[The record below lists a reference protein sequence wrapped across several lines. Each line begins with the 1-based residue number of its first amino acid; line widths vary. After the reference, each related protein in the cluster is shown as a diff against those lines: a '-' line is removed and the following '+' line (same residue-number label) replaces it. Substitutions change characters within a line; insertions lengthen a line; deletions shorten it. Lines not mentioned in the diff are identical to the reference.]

1 MRFTYLRFWI
11 LLNSNLLN
19 IKINAIKAFL
29 FLYLDKMKIKIL
41 AVLNLLAFAFH
52 LTFSSLVQMGK
63 LSKLDMAQT
72 SAKYDTVFAP
82 AGITFSIWGII
93 YLALIAFSIY
103 HLYAAFFKA
112 NDDYRNVITNSLGL
126 LFIVNNL
133 ATAFWLLAW
142 LNEEL
147 LISVILMLIQ
157 LIALIMIHIRLNRLN
172 IKSTFSFQLFTNI
185 PLSIYLGWISI
196 ATIANIS
203 AYLKFINWTG
213 GISDSLWVIILIA
226 IAALLSLFMVLVRKN
241 IPFGLVVLWALYGIV
256 LKRQQVNALEFEAVI
271 QASFV
276 AFIVI
281 FIGLIIRLSKTI
293 RPAKEF

>member
-1 MRFTYLRFWI
+1 MKTKTL
-11 LLNSNLLN
+11 
-19 IKINAIKAFL
+19 AIF
-29 FLYLDKMKIKIL
+29 
-41 AVLNLLAFAFH
+41 NLLAFAFH
-52 LTFSSLVQMGK
+52 LTFTSLVQMGK
-63 LSKLDMAQT
+63 LSKMDMAQT

-112 NDDYRNVITNSLGL
+112 NNDYTNLITNSLGV
-126 LFIVNNL
+126 LFIVNNV

-157 LIALIMIHIRLNRLN
+157 LVSLILIHIRINAHH
-172 IKSTFSFQLFTNI
+172 KSSKFSSQLFTHF
-185 PLSIYLGWISI
+185 PLSIYFGWISI

-203 AYLKFINWTG
+203 AYLKSINWTG
-213 GISDSLWVIILIA
+213 GISESLWVIILIA
-226 IAALLSLFMVLVRKN
+226 IAALITLFMVLIRKN

-256 LKRQQVNALEFEAVI
+256 LKRQQVSAIEYESVI
-271 QASFV
+271 QASFA
-276 AFIVI
+276 AFLVV
-281 FIGLIIRLSKTI
+281 FIALIIRLSKVVK
-293 RPAKEF
+293 PAKEF

>member
-1 MRFTYLRFWI
+1 
-11 LLNSNLLN
+11 
-19 IKINAIKAFL
+19 
-29 FLYLDKMKIKIL
+29 
-41 AVLNLLAFAFH
+41 
-52 LTFSSLVQMGK
+52 
-63 LSKLDMAQT
+63 
-72 SAKYDTVFAP
+72 
-82 AGITFSIWGII
+82 
-93 YLALIAFSIY
+93 
-103 HLYAAFFKA
+103 
-112 NDDYRNVITNSLGL
+112 
-126 LFIVNNL
+126 
-133 ATAFWLLAW
+133 
-142 LNEEL
+142 
-147 LISVILMLIQ
+147 
-157 LIALIMIHIRLNRLN
+157 
-172 IKSTFSFQLFTNI
+172 
-185 PLSIYLGWISI
+185 LGWISI

-281 FIGLIIRLSKTI
+281 FIGLIIQISKTI